1 MKLWLFRVLLLVSTV
16 GMVLPA
22 GWCCSSVRGE
32 LFQSGQAQAAKDQA
46 AQPKRACCQRSCC
59 QRRAVRKTTDCGG
72 VPGRPSVRCC
82 CQRDAALQAKRVQ
95 QSVMPTVILPIPVSE
110 LLPVLPSV
118 CDGAPSDWLL
128 GEGPPLH
135 LLQCVWRC

>member
-1 MKLWLFRVLLLVSTV
+1 MKLWLLRVLLLVSSA

-22 GWCCSSVRGE
+22 GWCCSSVLGE
-32 LFQSGQAQAAKDQA
+32 QSQSDQHA
-46 AQPKRACCQRSCC
+46 SQPKRACCQRSCC
-59 QRRAVRKTTDCGG
+59 QRRAVRKTADCGG

-95 QSVMPTVILPIPVSE
+95 QSVAPTVVLPIPVCE

-118 CDGAPSDWLL
+118 CDGTPSDRLM